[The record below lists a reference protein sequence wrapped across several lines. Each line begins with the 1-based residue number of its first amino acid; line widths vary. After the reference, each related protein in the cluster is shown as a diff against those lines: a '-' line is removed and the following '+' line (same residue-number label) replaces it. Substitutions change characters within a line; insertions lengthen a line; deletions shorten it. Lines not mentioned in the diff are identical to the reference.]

1 MKGLEQRGY
10 SQIVHLTTGGEGNV
24 YTCEK
29 EGEKYIAKVIAML
42 DPEQLNILK
51 SINALRSEYFP
62 KIIEILNNE
71 DQTIIIRKY
80 IEGATLADEIKKNN
94 FYSFQRAKEMIFEVC
109 NALRAL
115 HTMKPNPV
123 IYRDLKP
130 ENIIITPNGK
140 VKLIDFGIARYYK
153 QESVRDTVLAGTKGY
168 TAPEVMTGMQSDV
181 RSDIYSIGLV
191 FYEMLSG
198 KSLQDPPY
206 QIRPVTENNEF
217 IPAYVDE
224 IIAKATDINQMNRY
238 ESIDEFVYELEN
250 IKEIKAKQK
259 NKKRRRRLFVAL
271 AIVVALAVAAVL
283 TIPMLT
289 AERVEILLK
298 LEFDNE
304 DDLGYVID
312 YEHNIETM
320 FAYRDGYVSPKS
332 AGGLM
337 FNYALRGGMLVH
349 YRVQFKPNTCG
360 CVALSSMEGNE
371 IYSYRIS
378 PDSNFLAVF
387 DDPTQGKC
395 LETGDQKLQGLP
407 IANNNQFIDVI
418 LYISEQDDAVYAFVC
433 DEDAIA
439 YTAYQIPEKFRA
451 NEYYAE
457 SAAFFENEDDY
468 INIDSVSFAEGSV
481 KQYLAE
487 NTAAYHHHNQRID
500 EFLSIETSSLPEM
513 VLVSLD

>member
-1 MKGLEQRGY
+1 MERIAQLGY
-10 SQIVHLTTGGEGNV
+10 TNLVHLVAGGEGDV

-29 EGEKYIAKVIAML
+29 QGAKYIVKVVDALEDEQIEML
-42 DPEQLNILK
+42 K
-51 SINALRSEYFP
+51 RVNALRNEYFP
-62 KIIEILNNE
+62 QIVDIIGHG
-71 DQTIIIRKY
+71 DKTIIIRKY
-80 IEGATLADEIKKNN
+80 IEGTTLAEEIRKNES
-94 FYSFQRAKEMIFEVC
+94 FSYSRAKDIIFDIC
-109 NALRAL
+109 SALRVL
-115 HTMKPNPV
+115 HSMKPHPI

-130 ENIIITPNGK
+130 ENIIITPEGN
-140 VKLIDFGIARYYK
+140 VKLIDFGIARYHK
-153 QESVRDTVLAGTKGY
+153 QESTRDTVLAGTKGY
-168 TAPEVMTGMQSDV
+168 TAPEVMAGMQSDV
-181 RSDIYSIGLV
+181 RSDVYSIGLV

-206 QIRPVTENNEF
+206 QIRPVAENNEF
-217 IPAYVDE
+217 LPGYVDE
-224 IIAKATDINQMNRY
+224 VITKATDINQTNRY
-238 ESIDEFVYELEN
+238 SSIDEFVYELEN
-250 IKEIKAKQK
+250 IKETKVKQK
-259 NKKRRRRLFVAL
+259 KKKRKLRLFVAL
-271 AIVVALAVAAVL
+271 AIVVVLAVAAVL
-283 TIPMLT
+283 IIPMLT
-289 AERVEILLK
+289 AEKVETLLE
-298 LEFDNE
+298 LEFNSE
-304 DDLGYVID
+304 DDLGYIID

-320 FAYRDGYVSPKS
+320 FDYHDGYVSPKS

-371 IYSYRIS
+371 ICSYRIS

-395 LETGDQKLQGLP
+395 FETHDQKLQGLP
-407 IANNNQFIDVI
+407 IANNNQYLDVI

-439 YTAYQIPEKFRA
+439 YTAYQIPEEFRA

-487 NTAAYHHHNQRID
+487 NTAAYRKNKQRID
-500 EFLSIETSSLPEM
+500 EFLSIETANLPEM
-513 VLVSLD
+513 VLVTD